1 MIREGRQGERAL
13 SVWLVPPLSEL
24 VLTCRTISTPR
35 NEVDAHL
42 TLTKELGRLLD
53 LPIDDEVRE
62 MGEDL
67 L

>member
-24 VLTCRTISTPR
+24 VLTCRKISTPR
-35 NEVDAHL
+35 NEADAHL
-42 TLTKELGRLLD
+42 TLTKELDRLLD